1 MYRIQLQEFEG
12 PLDLLLFFI
21 RRDELDIYDIPV
33 AQIAD
38 EFLEYVRHI
47 ERVDLDGVGDF
58 IYMAALLIR
67 IKAKMLLP
75 VQETDEEGE
84 PVDPRRELVDRL
96 LEYVRFK
103 EGAQQLSEY
112 HERRTEHFTRG
123 LASGEAR
130 QFLDEMDVRLD
141 VSVSDLV
148 TALRRVLTR
157 ASEEPVHEVR
167 RFEYTVE
174 DQQEY
179 VLAQLAIKP
188 KHSFASLVK
197 GRSKPF
203 IITTFLAVL
212 ELARAERIW
221 LLTES
226 TRILDFYVSRRE
238 PSGKV
243 EQKKEWLSNGAAA

>member
-38 EFLEYVRHI
+38 EFLEYVRHL

-67 IKAKMLLP
+67 IKARMLLP

-84 PVDPRRELVDRL
+84 LVDPRRELVDRL
-96 LEYVRFK
+96 LEYIRFK

-112 HERRTEHFTRG
+112 QDRRTEHFTRG
-123 LASGEAR
+123 VASGEAR
-130 QFLDEMDVRLD
+130 QFLDEMEIQLD
-141 VSVSDLV
+141 LSVFDLV

-157 ASEEPVHEVR
+157 APEEPVHEVT

-174 DQQEY
+174 DQQEF
-179 VLAQLAIKP
+179 VLAQLAIRS

-212 ELARAERIW
+212 ELARAERLW
-221 LLTES
+221 LLVES
-226 TRILDFYVSRRE
+226 TRILDFYVSRRDNT
-238 PSGKV
+238 GKV
-243 EQKKEWLSNGAAA
+243 EPKKEWLSNGAAA